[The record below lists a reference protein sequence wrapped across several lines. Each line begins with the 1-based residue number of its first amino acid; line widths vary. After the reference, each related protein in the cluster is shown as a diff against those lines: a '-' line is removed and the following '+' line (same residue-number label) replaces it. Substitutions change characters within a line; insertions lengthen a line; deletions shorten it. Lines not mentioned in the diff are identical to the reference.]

1 MTTNRPTITLED
13 DCAATLI
20 PSGMTAILRA
30 GDTLVVSQAL
40 GGSITVET
48 PTGHLARVEARDL
61 ERLDLAHLL
70 ADEPVAPVGDPD
82 AEFSMDAVTDQLRT
96 VFDPEIPINVVDLGL
111 IYGCEALP
119 EAGGG
124 TRVEIKLS
132 MTAPG
137 CGMGDILAEDARVKV
152 LAVPGVS
159 DVDVELVLEPP
170 WGMERMSEA
179 AKLQLG
185 IY

>member
-1 MTTNRPTITLED
+1 MSPRPIIELPD

-20 PSGMTAILRA
+20 PSGMTAILHA
-30 GDTLVVSQAL
+30 GDSLVVSQAL

-48 PTGHLARVEARDL
+48 PTGHLARIEARDL
-61 ERLDLAHLL
+61 KRLGLTDLL
-70 ADEPVAPVGDPD
+70 ADEPQGPTAADPFGP
-82 AEFSMDAVTDQLRT
+82 FSMETGTEQLST

-111 IYGCEALP
+111 IYRCDAIPLP
-119 EAGGG
+119 GGG
-124 TRVEIKLS
+124 NRIEIDLS

-137 CGMGDILAEDARVKV
+137 CGMGDILAEDARNKV
-152 LAVPGVS
+152 LTVPGVAE
-159 DVDVELVLEPP
+159 VHVEVVFDPP

-185 IY
+185 LY

>member
-1 MTTNRPTITLED
+1 MARPTIELTE

-48 PTGHLARVEARDL
+48 PTGHLARIEARDL
-61 ERLDLAHLL
+61 ERLGLGHLL
-70 ADEPVAPVGDPD
+70 ADEPVRTADPD
-82 AEFSMDAVTDQLRT
+82 AQFSMDAVTDELRT

-111 IYGCEALP
+111 IYGCESTP
-119 EAGGG
+119 QAGGG
-124 TRVEIKLS
+124 HRVDITMT

-137 CGMGDILAEDARVKV
+137 CGMGDVLAEDARTKV
-152 LAVPGVS
+152 LGVPGVT
-159 DVDVELVLEPP
+159 DVHVDLVLEPP

>member
-1 MTTNRPTITLED
+1 MSPRPIIELPD

-20 PSGMTAILRA
+20 PSGMTAILHA
-30 GDTLVVSQAL
+30 GDSLVVSQAL

-48 PTGHLARVEARDL
+48 PTGHLARIEARDL
-61 ERLDLAHLL
+61 KRLGLTDLL
-70 ADEPVAPVGDPD
+70 ADEPQGPTAADPFGP
-82 AEFSMDAVTDQLRT
+82 FSMETVTEQLST

-111 IYGCEALP
+111 IYRCDAIPLP
-119 EAGGG
+119 GGG
-124 TRVEIKLS
+124 NRIEIDLS

-137 CGMGDILAEDARVKV
+137 CGMGDILAEDARNKV
-152 LAVPGVS
+152 LTVPGVAE
-159 DVDVELVLEPP
+159 VHVEVVFDPP

-185 IY
+185 LY